1 MKIALVTDELC
12 PINQFVLKWLQING
26 IDCLCFGAYV
36 SDTQE
41 LWVTAIAEAAEAVSK
56 GLCDQGIF
64 FCWSGTGAS
73 IVANKIKGLRAAL
86 CTDAETARLARI
98 WNHANVLALS
108 NRSLTQE
115 TAEEILTAWFE
126 PYDQQLGMDGVQAL
140 KQLDN
145 TPLLSIES
153 ADASHPNQL
162 DLKICKKIKKSSLLS
177 APIKKILIKF

>member
-12 PINQFVLKWLQING
+12 PINQFVLKWLQIAG

-36 SDTQE
+36 SDTQKP
-41 LWVTAIAEAAEAVSK
+41 LVTPIAEAADAVSK
-56 GLCDQGIF
+56 GLCDEGIF

-73 IVANKIKGLRAAL
+73 IVANKTKGLRAAL

-108 NRSLTQE
+108 NRSLTPQI
-115 TAEEILTAWFE
+115 AEEILNVWFD

-145 TPLLSIES
+145 APLQSIEN
-153 ADASHPNQL
+153 AGIFHPNQSIRPE
-162 DLKICKKIKKSSLLS
+162 DL
-177 APIKKILIKF
+177 